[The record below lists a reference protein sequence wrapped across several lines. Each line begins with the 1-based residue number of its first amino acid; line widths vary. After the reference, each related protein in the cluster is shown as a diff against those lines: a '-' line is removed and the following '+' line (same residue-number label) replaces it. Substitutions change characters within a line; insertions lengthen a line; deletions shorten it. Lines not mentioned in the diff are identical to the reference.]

1 MEGFPVIVKTLFGL
15 ESVLAQEMEALGL
28 QNVKILNR
36 AVRFEGTMDDIYLS
50 NLSLRTALNI
60 LVPIDEFEAFDEQ
73 ELYYNI
79 KMIPWFD
86 YLEVDQTF
94 SISATT
100 SSDTFKHS
108 KYVSLKSKDAIVDK
122 FRDKFDQRPSV
133 DTQNPDIEIN
143 IHIYNNKVT
152 VSLDST
158 GLSLDRR
165 GYRLSKNEAPINE
178 VLAAGIL
185 LTSEVKNHSVIYDP
199 MCGSGTFSIEAAM
212 IVTNTAPGLNRSF
225 SFQNWSNYEPE
236 VFEAIKNGLI
246 EKQTAPTA
254 KILARDT
261 DRKALDITAENAERA
276 NMDEFI
282 SLKQEDFF
290 ESVPVD
296 SAGIIILNPPYGERL
311 NPQKIEEF
319 YKSIGDVLKQKYLDH
334 EMWIISSNFNGLR
347 ALGLKPTSKK
357 VLFNGSLECK
367 LQKYEM
373 YEGSRRAFN

>member
-15 ESVLAQEMEALGL
+15 ESVLAREMEDLGL
-28 QNVKILNR
+28 QNIKVLNR
-36 AVRFEGTMDDIYLS
+36 AVRFDGTMNDIYLC

-60 LVPIDEFEAFDEQ
+60 LVPIDEFEAHDEQ

-79 KMIPWFD
+79 KTIPWFD
-86 YLEVDQTF
+86 YMDVDQTF

-100 SSDTFKHS
+100 TGETFKHS
-108 KYVSLKSKDAIVDK
+108 KYVSLKSKDAIADK
-122 FRDKFDQRPSV
+122 FRDKYDKRPSV
-133 DTQNPDIEIN
+133 DTRNPDIEIN

-158 GLSLDRR
+158 GVSLDRR

-185 LTSEVKNHSVIYDP
+185 MISEVKKHKVIYDP

-212 IVTNTAPGLNRSF
+212 IVTNTAPGLNRMF

-236 VFEAIKNGLI
+236 VFEDIRNSLI
-246 EKQTAPTA
+246 DKQTAPTA
-254 KILARDT
+254 RILARDT
-261 DRKALDITAENAERA
+261 DRKSLDITAENAERA
-276 NMDEFI
+276 GVDELI
-282 SLKQEDFF
+282 SLKQEDFL
-290 ESVPVD
+290 ESLPID
-296 SAGIIILNPPYGERL
+296 SGGIIVLNPPYGERL

-319 YKSIGDVLKQKYLDH
+319 YKSIGDVLKQKYLNH
-334 EMWIISSNFNGLR
+334 EMWIISSNFSGLK

-367 LQKYEM
+367 LQQYEM